1 MFTSQMPVGRLQVS
15 RAKTRR
21 MLRHVSEYVG
31 KRLCF
36 WINSPEKQ
44 LYRCVCVCVCLQRRA
59 EPKETSCSN
68 TATRST
74 WNRVWAAY
82 VLTEWSSAI
91 KWTRKPSVRH
101 WSATNLNSF
110 PCPTSVVNSVQ
121 VGHRV
126 IRHRSDYSPID
137 INAVFYVLSSHPN
150 ENDSSYSA
158 KTVFK
163 KSLRPL

>member
-15 RAKTRR
+15 RKKTRR
-21 MLRHVSEYVG
+21 MLRHVSEYVR
-31 KRLCF
+31 KRLRF

-44 LYRCVCVCVCLQRRA
+44 LHQCVCVYVYLQRRA
-59 EPKETSCSN
+59 EPKETLCSN

-82 VLTEWSSAI
+82 ALMEWSSAI
-91 KWTRKPSVRH
+91 KWTRKPSVLH

-126 IRHRSDYSPID
+126 IRHRSNYLPID
-137 INAVFYVLSSHPN
+137 INAGFYVFSPRPN
-150 ENDSSYSA
+150 ENVSSYSA
-158 KTVFK
+158 KTVSK